1 MGAECVSVNKHHSTS
16 KIKDKYTEFRNK
28 FYHIWSENPIYKFL
42 QQDIDLID
50 RSQQDLVLKGPEF
63 FNLENFINSMP
74 KVDDFNKNIFNH
86 LNKLYYKQLEEVLQ
100 GSFPDVG
107 QFFLNVVIFL
117 LSNPNMSP
125 KKANLAESFINC
137 YLIRPKKPKK
147 KKGKG
152 EESKKELVNPTEGQ
166 QVQPDGTRGTNGT
179 TQQPQ
184 PQEPEAP
191 LKKRLNLTVI
201 HDICLFLVNFCRQ
214 IMIYFILNFVYIL
227 DSSKSVDM
235 FNFDTQVL
243 DANGNLVMYELEYT
257 FFANFKLVNRE
268 FNKDN
273 FNNMWTNFLL
283 LPFEK
288 RIFIF

>member
-147 KKGKG
+147 KKRLHHRIT
-152 EESKKELVNPTEGQ
+152 SL
-166 QVQPDGTRGTNGT
+166 QVMTLIHPFVPMICCGTMRAAKNE
-179 TQQPQ
+179 QL
-184 PQEPEAP
+184 P
-191 LKKRLNLTVI
+191 L
-201 HDICLFLVNFCRQ
+201 
-214 IMIYFILNFVYIL
+214 
-227 DSSKSVDM
+227 
-235 FNFDTQVL
+235 
-243 DANGNLVMYELEYT
+243 
-257 FFANFKLVNRE
+257 
-268 FNKDN
+268 
-273 FNNMWTNFLL
+273 LL
-283 LPFEK
+283 LPVVAVIVVCE
-288 RIFIF
+288 I